1 MCTTPH
7 NAICT
12 VVVLPPGTV
21 RSGRKRVCV
30 PPVTRESTGIGQ
42 TGSHDRGI
50 MHAEAR
56 SDFPFKRT
64 TARRSRS
71 WLA

>member
-1 MCTTPH
+1 MCATPSVLFDGRLEPFVRDQ
-7 NAICT
+7 NACA
-12 VVVLPPGTV
+12 PA
-21 RSGRKRVCV
+21 SCDA
-30 PPVTRESTGIGQ
+30 ESSAGVGQ
-42 TGSHDRGI
+42 ASSHDRGI
-50 MHAEAR
+50 MRAAAG